1 MKTIGQVLKEAR
13 TNKKISLDD
22 LEFKT
27 KIKKNFIRAIEVE
40 DWEKLPTYSVV
51 LGFVRSIAER
61 IGVQSDFAL
70 ALLRRD
76 YPPKKEVKVSPTPN
90 LENKVVWSPRLTFIL
105 GISIFLI
112 LILGYLGIQYISFI
126 SPPELVINKPK
137 ENEQVLSKTVKV
149 EGKTDTDAKV
159 EVNNQPVLVDQDGNF
174 TTSVEISE
182 NTSTLL
188 IKSTSRSGKETVI
201 ERKIK
206 LDL

>member
-1 MKTIGQVLKEAR
+1 VKTIGQVLKEAR
-13 TNKKISLDD
+13 TNKKILPEQ

-27 KIKKNFIRAIEVE
+27 KIKKNFIKAIEAE
-40 DWEKLPTYSVV
+40 DWENLPAYPVV

-61 IGVQSDFAL
+61 IDVQTDFAL

-76 YPPKKEVKVSPTPN
+76 YPPKKEVKVSPSPN
-90 LENKVVWSPRLTFIL
+90 LENKVVWSPRLTFVL
-105 GISIFLI
+105 GISSFLI
-112 LILGYLGIQYISFI
+112 LILGYLGIQYVRFI
-126 SPPELVINKPK
+126 SPPELLIDKPK
-137 ENEQVLSKTVKV
+137 ENEQLLSRTVKV

-174 TTSVEISE
+174 STDIEISE
-182 NTSTLL
+182 STSTLL